1 MIIWIGMFI
10 FIVGLRLF
18 MGPLNT
24 EKQKRTYLTAVG
36 CVLAMLFALRG
47 ENYGGVYDLRVYM
60 DFFERIAD
68 TPWSSL
74 SLVSEF
80 EIGFAVLNKLLS
92 YLSHSGRT
100 IILFHAVFCIYS
112 VCRFIYKN
120 TKEVFWAFLFFY
132 SLGNMGFF
140 LTGLRQAIA
149 ISVCLFAVEKAKEK
163 KLVHFALIVLIAY
176 LIHKSALVF
185 AVMYLFLRLNAIRRN
200 KWMIALPIA
209 LMLVFSPNII
219 QLGQFFSDEVQ
230 AAETAKFTFNGIVPI
245 LIYAITL
252 AGQILF
258 VKSVKTSENSVSSLE
273 QRDSYVGFSMT
284 AIGFGLYFLRFYNM
298 ALERISFYFLQGNP
312 VALADVI
319 GCFKR
324 DRYEKVFEM
333 AIVALCFLLFLRR
346 LSNASYA
353 DYIFMWETV

>member
-1 MIIWIGMFI
+1 MI
-10 FIVGLRLF
+10 V
-18 MGPLNT
+18 
-24 EKQKRTYLTAVG
+24 
-36 CVLAMLFALRG
+36 
-47 ENYGGVYDLRVYM
+47 
-60 DFFERIAD
+60 
-68 TPWSSL
+68 
-74 SLVSEF
+74 
-80 EIGFAVLNKLLS
+80 
-92 YLSHSGRT
+92 
-100 IILFHAVFCIYS
+100 
-112 VCRFIYKN
+112 
-120 TKEVFWAFLFFY
+120 
-132 SLGNMGFF
+132 
-140 LTGLRQAIA
+140 
-149 ISVCLFAVEKAKEK
+149 
-163 KLVHFALIVLIAY
+163 
-176 LIHKSALVF
+176 
-185 AVMYLFLRLNAIRRN
+185 
-200 KWMIALPIA
+200 LPIA

-219 QLGQFFSDEVQ
+219 QLGQSFSDEVQ

-258 VKSVKTSENSVSSLE
+258 VKSRKTSENSEDSLE

-298 ALERISFYFLQGNP
+298 ALQRISFYFVQGNP